1 MSIIPKLTYRFN
13 AITIKIPLGL
23 HWIKIDKL
31 ILNFLWKNKGSR
43 IADNV
48 KEGQCLRI
56 MPSDITTYHKTVT
69 EYGTGTKTNR
79 PSSVIVSPETDL
91 HIHCH
96 FVFETDTILMYFEAR
111 ILKSKL
117 SGLST
122 WKKHKPWL
130 LAHTIHKN

>member
-1 MSIIPKLTYRFN
+1 
-13 AITIKIPLGL
+13 
-23 HWIKIDKL
+23 
-31 ILNFLWKNKGSR
+31 
-43 IADNV
+43 
-48 KEGQCLRI
+48 
-56 MPSDITTYHKTVT
+56 MPPDITTYHKTVT

-79 PSSVIVSPETDL
+79 PSSVIVNPETDL

-122 WKKHKPWL
+122 WKKHKP
-130 LAHTIHKN
+130 